1 MPTQIKGI
9 AITNLP
15 TVITNGNNV
24 TGGMI
29 IEIFNQICSKLNVT
43 VVYKEVIDVTAVNS
57 TVPKLVAAGTY
68 DFAIGY
74 PILPTD
80 VNFEFQYQNVS
91 RIDLYKDTLIV
102 FTPNL
107 LQLLVVNVLKELFF
121 VFFIILLPW
130 LLIATTLYYLIDI
143 RRFSKTAFFTGFYE
157 AFTIILYRKKNMPK
171 GAKIYSVLFYI
182 ITILIGMLLL
192 GDFIYVI
199 ASMLL
204 KSDVDNINDYLNK
217 RSSVCTISHD
227 YLANTFMSNRQEIP
241 DSKAPDPKTCF
252 IQLNSFN
259 VGSFLVSASRIK
271 YFFYKNP
278 SQNNMFDFDIRD
290 SVSVDYY
297 IILSSRLAE
306 FSSQAGL
313 ILDDLKVDYIP
324 TLRTKYEAEP
334 VFNRIVPSSIFSD
347 SILLIF
353 TSLTITSLFA
363 IVFLLIIIYRQTK
376 KPSPA
381 SRKKSKKK
389 KKHHHPNYDDEK
401 VRLYEMTTKPSEKP
415 YTEEER
421 PHPRDPEV
429 QHIQHRLPQAQNQQ
443 PSGKN
448 RTLSLSGPIQHRKF
462 EGNEGAFKFQGASD
476 FENQL
481 SPVPKVEYP
490 TNTIQHRKIN
500 IDSGPFQDSG
510 DPGIDLEK

>member
-1 MPTQIKGI
+1 MKINLILYNCYFFLLLLSFLSLNVVVTTMPTQIKGI

-259 VGSFLVSASRIK
+259 PLCV
-271 YFFYKNP
+271 
-278 SQNNMFDFDIRD
+278 MF
-290 SVSVDYY
+290 
-297 IILSSRLAE
+297 
-306 FSSQAGL
+306 G
-313 ILDDLKVDYIP
+313 
-324 TLRTKYEAEP
+324 
-334 VFNRIVPSSIFSD
+334 
-347 SILLIF
+347 
-353 TSLTITSLFA
+353 
-363 IVFLLIIIYRQTK
+363 
-376 KPSPA
+376 
-381 SRKKSKKK
+381 KKS
-389 KKHHHPNYDDEK
+389 
-401 VRLYEMTTKPSEKP
+401 
-415 YTEEER
+415 R
-421 PHPRDPEV
+421 PRN
-429 QHIQHRLPQAQNQQ
+429 L
-443 PSGKN
+443 
-448 RTLSLSGPIQHRKF
+448 LF
-462 EGNEGAFKFQGASD
+462 CF
-476 FENQL
+476 
-481 SPVPKVEYP
+481 
-490 TNTIQHRKIN
+490 
-500 IDSGPFQDSG
+500 
-510 DPGIDLEK
+510 